1 MTTVVVV
8 IVTVSSILP
17 VLPLLLLPDPPRSV
31 TSLSFSSSGVSGC
44 TTAGLGFSTMN
55 VPSEHGFG
63 VVVPDIAVRPI
74 DEYKKIYARNSKIRC
89 RRKMGEI

>member
-1 MTTVVVV
+1 
-8 IVTVSSILP
+8 
-17 VLPLLLLPDPPRSV
+17 
-31 TSLSFSSSGVSGC
+31 
-44 TTAGLGFSTMN
+44 MN